1 MSETETQPRA
11 LPLQVALLVAL
22 LGGIAIAAFSNDV
35 LPRLVSHCGRLV
47 HEEIDDRALSSNQS
61 RLELPAGKSWSRV
74 ETRFAVAPNE
84 ALSLVIGRGSGSADY
99 TVVRLSALPSLASA
113 ALRFSGDRVVERQ
126 PLTSTSGAGLAQLER
141 KTSGVAI
148 SVDGQAPV
156 TVAAPPDA
164 TSFEVVLFPPSS
176 PKLHDRLT
184 LGAITLDDGTSL
196 APRYVRE
203 VLGSPV
209 VLGGIVALLGFAAR
223 RRLEGW
229 LARRFAHQLDHA
241 PHAIT
246 ACLVCAIALVALV
259 MLIPRYELLPSFRA
273 KERLLYRALLGVAVL
288 ACWLFARLR
297 EAVVRRFARARASR
311 FFRPAF
317 VPLQLVLTTAAV
329 LLVFVALQF
338 SFARFEPAEEASPG
352 AGDAAIRI
360 VALGGSQTRGY
371 PYPKG
376 WPGAFPSLLEGPL
389 ARGLGQPVAVWNFG
403 VDSAGLD
410 HIVEHLPARLAAA
423 HPTHLLVDSIVNSAP
438 GGNAATYRAS
448 LTRFLDATQGGE
460 ARLVMVKEPDLEPVY
475 GHSRWPS
482 IAGLYPVL
490 DELAGRA
497 GVPVIDPLP
506 TLVAHRDEFL
516 FLDDVHFTPHG
527 HRVMADA
534 LTTALAPLLA
544 AAAPA
549 VR

>member
-1 MSETETQPRA
+1 MSETGVARRA
-11 LPLQVALLVAL
+11 PSIQVALLVVL
-22 LGGIAIAAFSNDV
+22 LGGIAIAALSNDV
-35 LPRLVSHCGRLV
+35 LPRLVSHCGRLI
-47 HEEIDDRALSSNQS
+47 HEEIDDRALSTNQS
-61 RLELPAGKSWSRV
+61 RLALPAGRGFGRV
-74 ETRFAVAPNE
+74 EARFAVAANE
-84 ALSLVIGRGSGSADY
+84 ALSLVIGRDSASSGY

-113 ALRFSGDRVVERQ
+113 VLRLDDDRVVETR
-126 PLTSTSGAGLAQLER
+126 PLAGAASVGMLRLERAPGGLAV
-141 KTSGVAI
+141 SI
-148 SVDGQAPV
+148 DGAAPV
-156 TVAAPPDA
+156 PLPGTSLA
-164 TSFEVVLFPPSS
+164 TSLEAVLFPPSS

-184 LGAITLDDGTSL
+184 LGAITLDDGSAL
-196 APRYVRE
+196 APSYARE
-203 VLGSPV
+203 VLGSPFF
-209 VLGGIVALLGFAAR
+209 LGGLVALAGFAAR

-229 LARRFAHQLDHA
+229 IGRRFAAQLEHA
-241 PHAIT
+241 PHAVT
-246 ACLVCAIALVALV
+246 VCLVCAIALVALV

-273 KERLLYRALLGVAVL
+273 KERLLYRVLLGVAVG

-329 LLVFVALQF
+329 LIVFVAFQF
-338 SFARFEPAEEASPG
+338 SFARFEPAEEAPPG
-352 AGDAAIRI
+352 ASDARIRLA
-360 VALGGSQTRGY
+360 ALGGSQTRGY

-376 WPGAFPSLLEGPL
+376 WPGAFPSLLEPVLSRAL
-389 ARGLGQPVAVWNFG
+389 AQPVAVWNFG

-410 HIVEHLPARLAAA
+410 HILEHLPARLAAA

-438 GGNAATYRAS
+438 GGNAETYRAS
-448 LTRFLDATQGGE
+448 LARFLDATRGGE

-490 DELAGRA
+490 DELAGGA
-497 GVPVIDPLP
+497 GVAVIDPLP

-527 HRVMADA
+527 HRVMAEA
-534 LTTALAPLLA
+534 LATALAPILTA
-544 AAAPA
+544 AEPA
-549 VR
+549 R